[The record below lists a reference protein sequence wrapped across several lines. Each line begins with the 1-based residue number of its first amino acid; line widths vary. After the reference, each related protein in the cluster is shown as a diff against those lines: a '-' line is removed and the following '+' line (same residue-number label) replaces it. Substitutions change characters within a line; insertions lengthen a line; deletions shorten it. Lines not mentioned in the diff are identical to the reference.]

1 MDNDKIKDKEIKDK
15 EIKDEEIKND
25 EILEK
30 DYLSSLIGQEERLVY
45 YEIEN
50 IYMNPKKRMYKNKFS
65 LKKEP
70 PILTMRDDCGNQAEF
85 YLTENL
91 TDELID
97 TLGEVKRAYLGFSGP
112 TDINAPSKFVD
123 KIKYYI
129 KNNLLKV
136 ILTIL
141 IIIVTLILY
150 NM

>member
-1 MDNDKIKDKEIKDK
+1 MDNDK
-15 EIKDEEIKND
+15 IKDEEIKND
-25 EILEK
+25 EVLEK

-50 IYMNPKKRMYKNKFS
+50 IYRDSKKRMYKNKFS

-70 PILTMRDDCGNQAEF
+70 PILIMRDNYGNQAEF

-129 KNNLLKV
+129 KNNPLKA
-136 ILTIL
+136 IFPIL

-150 NM
+150 NK